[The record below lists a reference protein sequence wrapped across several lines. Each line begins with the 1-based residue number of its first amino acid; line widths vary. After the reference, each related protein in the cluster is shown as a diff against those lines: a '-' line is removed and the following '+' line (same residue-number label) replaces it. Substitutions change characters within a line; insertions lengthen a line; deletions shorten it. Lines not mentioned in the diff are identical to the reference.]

1 MVGVKEVILFIMYF
15 NNIVKVDVLFV
26 NKMKSVL
33 IVMRV
38 VFFVFVVLICI
49 GSIEVVVVI
58 CCIVFKKW
66 KYNKYVICG
75 LLSLNSEIELF
86 VILRR

>member
-1 MVGVKEVILFIMYF
+1 MYF

-58 CCIVFKKW
+58 CYIVFKKW

-75 LLSLNSEIELF
+75 LLNRVICYFKEINF
-86 VILRR
+86 NG